1 MIQTSFENK
10 VQIQDIL
17 NNQIPEFISS
27 ENPKFSEFLK
37 QYYVSQEISGG
48 NVDIVENLPYYLK
61 LDNFTSKI
69 LNGTTNLTQNVT
81 TTLENGITPE
91 IFVADTEGFPK
102 NYGLL
107 QIGSEIITYKSKT
120 PTSFVD
126 CIRNFS
132 GIDEYGKNLNF
143 SSTNISSHTSGS
155 EVINLSVLFL
165 KEFYSKIK
173 TSLLNELETT
183 DLYEGLDVNKFLKN
197 TTSLYRSKGS
207 SESFRILFKSLFNIE
222 PQIIDLE
229 NYVIKS
235 SNSDFRRR
243 KELLTEL
250 ISTGNPSNIV
260 GQQLF
265 KNTNPDIFGSISEIE
280 ILTKNGLTFYRIL
293 LYVGFEESSD
303 ELTSVFAPTP
313 STKLV
318 DSINLSDNANVLTV
332 DSTIGFEE
340 SGSVFYAGTEIFYTE
355 KTINQFLGCY
365 TATSNYIDLDIVKTS
380 NLHSNSTYYAYEN
393 GDSTKKVEF
402 RLLGSLS
409 DIFLDTFNNKT
420 HINSIGE
427 TISVDSFGKNIKN
440 TDNNTRDQII
450 SNSLIYNTSVR
461 VELDSVNFQGS
472 TATTSTTLD
481 RAFLKVG
488 DKVEFLKRNTEIVET
503 ALSDVSVIDILDNE
517 ITFSSGLSSLNSF
530 GSYDIR
536 RKLDFAQSIQVPLK
550 YNNLTTNITNLYD
563 ENSENLYI
571 ASNSLPSYDITKNV
585 VKSTVNS
592 IENYDAIQNSYTTIR
607 FDSVSS
613 FINGDKVFY
622 SYTGENP
629 INGLE
634 KREYYVTISNLR
646 DIKLYLSPSSIPT
659 DNFIYLG
666 SNVIPE
672 GTHTF
677 TLSDQITSTNK
688 ISPSKS
694 FKKIPSHVNLS
705 TFGEKIKSKPIGML
719 VNGVEILG
727 PVSNSKIYY
736 GPLEKLDIINS
747 GSGYDV
753 INPPNLNLES
763 GSAKIQPILQGSI
776 EKVYVDNINFE
787 SDSPIV
793 TVSGGNGKNAKLK
806 ANTKTFSREVFFNA
820 RPLSDGGGL
829 SFVNETITF
838 LTDHNFYSGEK
849 VFYDINDINNKK
861 IGISNFGGLNVST
874 SYLNNNTPFFVKVIN
889 PSTIELY
896 PTLSDFRS
904 GINTVGLST
913 EGNSGI
919 HKFKTEP
926 RNVISSII
934 VENPGEGFTNRKLTV
949 SQSGIST
956 INDTITFKNHGFSSG
971 ELVTYDFETSSI
983 SGISTTNQY
992 YILKVNDDS
1001 FRVCNAGIGGT
1012 DSSFY
1017 SREKYVSIG
1026 SSGSGYQYFNYPD
1039 INVQISYVSNGEQ
1052 VASNIVTTP
1061 VVKGSIID
1069 AYLYEKGSDYGS
1081 TLLNIEE
1088 SPRITIQ
1095 QGKEASF
1102 TPVVTSAGKLDRV
1115 IVNYG
1120 GYDYYS
1126 VPELQVISNK
1136 GIGAILRAEISNNT
1150 VSTVHVIESGANY
1163 SFDDIKIIPVFSGKN
1178 AIINARIRTLTVDN
1192 SYKYGIQY
1200 SDRRDPSYEFLHKN
1214 INNELQYVVSG
1225 YSDLLKNEF
1234 NDNETS
1240 HSSIIGWAYD
1250 GNPIY
1255 GPFGYKDPENPS
1267 IIKRLVSGYNKSVSN
1282 VTNRPTNSE
1291 FPEGYFIDD
1300 YKFDDSGDL
1309 DLHNGRWC
1317 KTPEFPNG
1325 VYAYFATAI
1334 LNSNNENIGSFPYF
1348 IGTNYRSKLV
1358 SDNNDNIL
1366 NQSFDFQNSS
1376 LFRNTFP
1383 YKVQD
1388 AYAGYDFFPSNS
1400 STNSQVVEITSVTKG
1415 SIDSYEIVDSG
1426 SNFKVG
1432 DTLNFKNST
1441 SSSGYGFLSEVSS
1454 IYGKQI
1460 DTIENNYIKYT
1471 NAKIYSTN
1479 SSSSFIRILPSHNIV
1494 NNTVISITGLTT
1506 NFEPLNGDYVA
1517 EVDTFATRLSEAI
1530 PSYDPNAQSG
1540 THHPNVTGIVTDIKL
1555 ENFPKIVSIGSSIEI
1570 KGESTD
1576 QYFTILNYFSDKKI
1590 VRCRKTGVSGASTS
1604 LSTVNFLP
1612 SIIRINSNIKSNNNI
1627 ENYKRYF
1634 NPAQSIGVGTVSG
1647 ITFSR
1652 SFSLGSELITKNI
1665 PTQSIYLPN
1674 HGFHTGQEVLL
1685 HKGSTNSGSI
1695 IVQDDPIAESPVASL
1710 LSSSLPEKIYIINK
1724 SKDYIGIVTSSNLTN
1739 TTNGLYFPSNVGSDN
1754 YDYYFES
1761 TYNEEISTVY
1771 QNLTT
1776 VSIST
1781 SHNLTSGDLIDLKV
1795 SPNLN
1800 VGVGNTTFVD
1810 VKYIPEINSL
1820 SLRTIGF
1827 STLTDIDINTN
1838 SISIENHLLSSG
1850 DKVYYISTSTPSGLN
1865 EEVYY
1870 VNKVDVDTIR
1880 LSETYKDSISELPR
1894 LVSINSVGI
1903 GTQEILVIQPD
1914 INLVRNNNLVFDLS
1928 DSSLENY
1935 KLNLFYDEDLKREF
1949 ISVPNTL
1956 EFSTSGVG
1964 TVGVSSEASLTL
1976 RYNDNLPNVLYYSLV
1991 DGKSKVITTSY
2002 NSKILLK
2009 NSEYSGKYSISNVQD
2024 TKFDIF
2030 LDNVPER
2037 LSYTKA
2043 DCSTL
2048 EYTTN
2053 SLTGIGS
2060 VHDLKIISEGNLYD
2074 NVPYYSGSNSKNG
2087 TGLLVVL
2094 RSKSAGKLTDY
2105 EELNY
2110 GYEYSVDTTISPSL
2124 KTSQNVSLFNS
2135 QFLKSVE
2142 VVDGGSGYPN
2152 APSLIV
2158 VDSDTGKK
2166 IDRGLITAKISGSGI
2181 GNANITAVEI
2191 SAQVT
2196 GLPARQVS
2204 IKAVNNANGIRI
2216 IEVDSSTN
2224 GIMTCLLKTPILGY
2238 VEDPFE
2244 VGDKVFVEDIQTVED
2259 TGIGFNSE
2267 DHGFEFFN
2275 VIDYTSNSNPGEV
2288 TIQIP
2293 KLFGNP
2299 GIAVKYQ
2306 IDSFATMIKSTDYPS
2321 FVAKQEY
2328 SLFFLE
2334 EEIFIL
2340 DESGVLVETGLIVGK
2355 VNADYLKLIGS
2366 YKLNSGDTII
2376 GKSSGFRAN
2385 IFDSSSI
2392 SGYYLIS
2399 GASTKDYGWDS
2410 DSGKTNVDTQ
2420 SISDNDY
2427 YQNLSYTVKSEK
2439 TWDEIKT
2446 PINTIVHPIGTKNFA
2461 DTQIQQNVAGILTT
2475 GLVNSSIV
2483 ESLQSFVSQTRV
2495 DTIKNFDVVTDF
2507 DVINDRSKFIRFK
2520 NVKLS
2525 DYFLSQ
2531 SNRVLQIDDISP
2543 LFSSEDDEEFDTNLI
2558 IKSLSDRRYFYKTL
2572 VQVKTTDNSISNGYN
2587 HLAYFEIISLYDG
2600 VDNVYSLDRLSHNNN
2615 SNSETYV
2622 SISPVATD
2630 TGDLDLYFYPKN
2642 PYDIDYEIKVF
2653 QEKHINFDDREN
2665 SFVLDSADI
2674 FVNQINVGTKTTEDL
2689 ITSYDLTV
2697 YDSIMVE
2704 AHVVDL
2710 DTNQSKYYEIVSL
2723 YDGTEFTFSEL
2734 NFESS
2739 DTDISSIGLG
2749 TFGIKKS
2756 SNNLNLSFYCDEI
2769 SNTLVRTKSYQ
2780 FKSSP
2785 VGVGTYRFKSTRQED
2800 SSERTVVLDTS
2811 VYNTGTG
2818 VGIVTT
2824 RYYDRELFSTIK
2836 TLARV
2841 SIGNTVSLHQI
2852 VNIQDNENSYIVE
2865 GPITSIGNTMGVFKT
2880 SLDQNN
2886 LKLEF
2891 ERNDEYSNSNL
2902 TITQLD
2908 YSFYTFLDEI
2918 NIPLD
2923 LDIASLNKSFSVAR
2937 YFGVN
2942 STQRNR
2948 LQFPLKY
2955 NNIPIFS
2962 KSFDPFDGTKFNPTT
2977 GIFTLNDH
2985 FFSTGERLIYTPKS
2999 TFIGLGNSAIHTS
3012 SNVGLSTEVYAI
3024 KIDNDSFKVA
3034 SSKSNA
3040 NSGTAIQFSSYLG
3053 EGNAHEFEMY
3063 KKNEKSLI
3071 TINNLAQYPLLY
3083 SDVTHTISNKNI
3095 DIADN
3100 FITLSGIS
3108 SINPD
3113 DIIKVNDEYMKVL
3126 NVGIGTSTSGPIL
3139 YFSGDLNILEVSRG
3153 NAGSAATSH
3162 VIGDTASLYRGSYN
3176 IAGDSIYFTNPPRG
3190 NVGDLSTKDESNLL
3204 RERASFSGRTF
3215 LRKNY
3220 ATNEIFDDFSNNFDG
3235 KTTTFELTT
3244 QGISTVGLG
3253 TTSGNGVLFINGI
3266 FQTPL
3271 TENITNHNFE
3281 ILSDIPAGISSVVFS
3296 GLRDNLNA
3304 LTISDSDINQNQL
3317 PRGGIIVSLGSTAGL
3332 GYAPLVGA
3340 KVKLNIDEN
3349 GTILN
3354 PVVSIASTGKTVA
3367 ITTASYDNN
3376 LGQLTITS
3384 PQEEIYKLVESKANQ
3399 VKLVGLSF
3407 TCNSNPGIAS
3417 EFPLHYDVTDITGIG
3432 TESFTLNVGI
3442 STLEHYYVGYGTV
3455 FVWNSGLT
3463 NGSGYRPDTASV
3475 SVRDAAEDY
3484 VHKFVGSDENSI
3496 QSGGSNF
3503 TPTFATYDP
3512 VTGNMVLVI
3521 KNHGLDTND
3530 DITVTTGSLNFTCS
3544 SDGHKFVIGYPRA
3557 TDPLAGIATDITAY
3571 TDDTITIDAGSMVG
3585 SGGVVDVT
3593 VGLGGT
3599 LSFNV
3604 SNGGTNYTYPILNI
3618 SNPSYDNLEVVGVSR
3633 LGVGATTEVGINM
3646 LMNVEVGPSSGID
3659 ESGSVGIGSTLFEV
3673 SSFSVARAGYAFET
3687 GDVLTVSGLVTDRYL
3702 SEPIEKFQL
3711 YVLDTYNDN
3720 VAAWQFGEMNLID
3733 NIRPYQDGSRLV
3745 YPLYYETEL
3754 LSFAKD
3760 PDDLTSS
3767 EIDFNSLLV
3776 IFINGILQEPGVA
3789 YQFVGGS
3796 SFRFLT
3802 APKVEDDVKIYFY
3815 VGTRNEDSLRV
3826 DVNEIVQVGDTLQI
3840 QSNNSYLN
3848 ITKQQDKRLIYD
3860 IVNADILETNLYY
3873 GDGIDEINFKP
3884 VDWIK
3889 QKEDVVINQQ
3899 TYYKSRDSLA
3909 TQIYPTAKIITDFNT
3924 TDTVLYLDN
3933 SEFFDYEDSVNLSK
3947 INVLIVPNQDSNKV
3961 GIITAIVSDEGTI
3974 SSFNIIDSGIG
3985 YTGAPSIKISNPIIG
4000 IGSGRKWYDVGIG
4013 TPGDVGIGTTAIAS
4027 VTVSNGN
4034 INSVTVIN
4042 SGSGYTSTNPPQV
4055 ILDFPTF
4062 ESELLTDANVVQGL
4076 SGSIV
4081 GIATTTGT
4089 NGAPLALEFTLKAFN
4104 DDYTSITEGI
4114 PIHIFDTKI
4123 GNGVTSINDNND
4135 TQIIGISTQF
4145 LDNIYKVH
4153 GIDTLTGII
4162 TCNVKSDTN
4171 ISGEVGI
4178 GTTGTATNP
4187 VGKFSWGKISGF
4199 TRSSNPISIA
4209 VTSYTTSGLGTYP
4222 TVQRRGAGAGLRDT
4236 GSLKKKT
4243 TST

>member
-17 NNQIPEFISS
+17 NSQIPEFISS

-143 SSTNISSHTSGS
+143 SSTNISSHASES

-222 PQIIDLE
+222 PQVIDLE

-250 ISTGNPSNIV
+250 ISTGDPSNIV

-280 ILTKNGLTFYRIL
+280 ILAKNGRTFYRIL
-293 LYVGFEESSD
+293 LYVGFEESED
-303 ELTSVFAPTP
+303 ELTTVFAPTP

-332 DSTIGFEE
+332 DSTIGFEQT
-340 SGSVFYAGTEIFYTE
+340 GSIFYAGTEIFYTE
-355 KTINQFLGCY
+355 KTVNQFLGCY
-365 TATSNYIDLDIVKTS
+365 TTTSNYIDLDIVKTS

-409 DIFLDTFNNKT
+409 DILLDTSNNKT

-440 TDNNTRDQII
+440 TDDNTKDQII
-450 SNSLIYNTSVR
+450 CNSFIYNTSVR
-461 VELDSVNFQGS
+461 IGLDSVNIQGS
-472 TATTSTTLD
+472 TATTNTVLD

-503 ALSDVSVIDILDNE
+503 TLSDVSIIDIFDNE
-517 ITFSSGLSSLNSF
+517 ITFSSGLSSLNSS

-571 ASNSLPSYDITKNV
+571 ASNSLPSYDITKDV
-585 VKSTVNS
+585 VKSTANS
-592 IENYDAIQNSYTTIR
+592 IENYDEIKNSYTTIR
-607 FDSVSS
+607 FNSISS

-622 SYTGENP
+622 SHSGENP
-629 INGLE
+629 IDGLE
-634 KREYYVTISNLR
+634 KGEYYITISNFL

-666 SNVIPE
+666 SNILPE

-688 ISPSKS
+688 ISSSKS
-694 FKKIPSHVNLS
+694 FKKIPYNVDLS
-705 TFGEKIKSKPIGML
+705 TSGEKIESKPIGIL

-727 PVSNSKIYY
+727 SVSNSKIYY
-736 GPLEKLDIINS
+736 GPLEKLDAINS

-753 INPPNLNLES
+753 INPPNLKLES
-763 GSAKIQPILQGSI
+763 GSAKIQPVLQGSI
-776 EKVYVDNINFE
+776 EKVYIDNIDFE

-793 TVSGGNGKNAKLK
+793 TISGGNGKNAKLR

-820 RPLSDGGGL
+820 RNLSDGGGL
-829 SFVNETITF
+829 SFDDETITF
-838 LTDHNFYSGEK
+838 LTNHNFFSGEK
-849 VFYDINDINNKK
+849 VFYDINDINNQK

-874 SYLNNNTPFFVKVIN
+874 GYLNNNTPFFVKVIN
-889 PSTIELY
+889 PSTVELY

-949 SQSGIST
+949 KQSGIST

-992 YILKVNDDS
+992 YILKVDDDS
-1001 FRVCNAGIGGT
+1001 FRVCNAGVGGT

-1039 INVQISYVSNGEQ
+1039 ISVQISYVSDGEQ

-1061 VVKGSIID
+1061 VVKGGIID
-1069 AYLYEKGSDYGS
+1069 AYLYEEGSEYGS

-1088 SPRITIQ
+1088 SPKVTIQ

-1102 TPVVTSAGKLDRV
+1102 TPVVTSAGKIDRV

-1178 AIINARIRTLTVDN
+1178 AIINARVRSLTVDN

-1200 SDRRDPSYEFLHKN
+1200 SDRRDPSYEFLYKN

-1255 GPFGYKDPENPS
+1255 GPFGYKDPENPT
-1267 IIKRLVSGYNKSVSN
+1267 IIKRLVSGYNKSLSN
-1282 VTNRPTNSE
+1282 IENRPTNSE
-1291 FPEGYFIDD
+1291 FLEGYFIDD
-1300 YKFDDSGDL
+1300 YKFNNSGDL
-1309 DLHNGRWC
+1309 DIHNGRWC

-1334 LNSNNENIGSFPYF
+1334 LNSNNENVGSFPYF

-1358 SDNNDNIL
+1358 GDNNNNIL

-1400 STNSQVVEITSVTKG
+1400 SSNSQTVEINSITKG
-1415 SIDSYEIVDSG
+1415 SIDSYEIIKPG

-1432 DTLNFKNST
+1432 DTLNFENSQ
-1441 SSSGYGFLSEVSS
+1441 SSSGYGFVSEVGL

-1460 DTIENNYIKYT
+1460 DNIENNYIKYT
-1471 NAKIYSTN
+1471 DAKVYPYN
-1479 SSSSFIRILPSHNIV
+1479 VSSSFIRILPSHDIV

-1517 EVDTFATRLSEAI
+1517 EVDTFSTKLDEDI
-1530 PSYDPNAQSG
+1530 PSYNPNATEG
-1540 THHPNVTGIVTDIKL
+1540 TYQPNVTGIVTDIKL
-1555 ENFPKIVSIGSSIEI
+1555 QNFPKMVSIGSSIEI
-1570 KGESTD
+1570 KGESND
-1576 QYFTILNYFSDKKI
+1576 QYFTIFNYFPDKKI

-1612 SIIRINSNIKSNNNI
+1612 NIIRINSNIESNNNI

-1634 NPAQSIGVGTVSG
+1634 NPVQSIGVGTISG
-1647 ITFSR
+1647 ITTSR
-1652 SFSLGSELITKNI
+1652 SFYLGSELITKNI
-1665 PTQSIYLPN
+1665 QTQSIYLPN
-1674 HGFHTGQEVLL
+1674 HGFHTGQEVILY
-1685 HKGSTNSGSI
+1685 KGSSNSASI
-1695 IVQDDPIAESPVASL
+1695 IVKDDPDALTQSL
-1710 LSSSLPEKIYIINK
+1710 LSDTLPEKLYIINK
-1724 SKDYIGIVTSSNLTN
+1724 SKDYIGIVTSSNLTS
-1739 TTNGLYFPSNVGSDN
+1739 TTNGLYFPSDVGSDN

-1781 SHNLTSGDLIDLKV
+1781 FHNLTSGDLIDLKV

-1850 DKVYYISTSTPSGLN
+1850 DKVYYISTSTPSGLLN

-1870 VNKVDVDTIR
+1870 VNKVDIDTIR

-1894 LVSINSVGI
+1894 VVYINSVGI
-1903 GTQEILVIQPD
+1903 GTQEILLIQPN

-1935 KLNLFYDEDLKREF
+1935 KLNLFYDEDLNHEF
-1949 ISVPNTL
+1949 ISTPNTS

-1976 RYNDNLPNVLYYSLV
+1976 TYNDNLPDVLYYSLV
-1991 DGKSKVITTSY
+1991 NGESKVITTSHK
-2002 NSKILLK
+2002 SKILLK
-2009 NSEYSGKYSISNVQD
+2009 NSAYGGKYLISNVQD

-2037 LSYTKA
+2037 LSYSSA

-2048 EYTTN
+2048 EYTTD

-2060 VHDLKIISEGNLYD
+2060 VYDLKIISEGNLYD
-2074 NVPYYSGSNSKNG
+2074 NVPSYVGSNSANG
-2087 TGLLVVL
+2087 TGLLVAL
-2094 RSKSAGKLTDY
+2094 RSKSIGKLIDY
-2105 EELNY
+2105 SELNY
-2110 GYEYSVDTTISPSL
+2110 GYEYSIDNTISPSL
-2124 KTSQNVSLFNS
+2124 NISQNASLVNS

-2152 APSLIV
+2152 APSLVV

-2166 IDRGLITAKISGSGI
+2166 IDRGLLTAKISGSGI

-2191 SAQVT
+2191 SAPVT
-2196 GLPARQVS
+2196 GLPERPIS

-2216 IEVDSSTN
+2216 LEVASSNT
-2224 GIMTCLLKTPILGY
+2224 GIITCLLKTPILGY

-2244 VGDKVFVEDIQTVED
+2244 VGDKVFVEDIQILED
-2259 TGIGFNSE
+2259 TGIGYNSE
-2267 DHGFEFFN
+2267 YHGFEFFD

-2299 GIAVKYQ
+2299 GIAVTFQ
-2306 IDSFATMIKSTDYPS
+2306 IDSFATVIKSTDYPS
-2321 FVAKQEY
+2321 FVAKQDY
-2328 SLFFLE
+2328 SLFFIK

-2340 DESGVLVETGLIVGK
+2340 DQSGLLIETGLTVEK
-2355 VNADYLKLIGS
+2355 VNTDYLKLSGN
-2366 YKLNSGDTII
+2366 YKLDTGVTII
-2376 GKSSGFRAN
+2376 GKSSGFRAD
-2385 IFDSSSI
+2385 IFDVSSI

-2399 GASTKDYGWDS
+2399 GSSTKDYGWDS
-2410 DSGKTNVDTQ
+2410 DSGKTNTDTQ
-2420 SISDNDY
+2420 VISDNDY
-2427 YQNLSYTVKSEK
+2427 YQNLSYTLKSEK

-2461 DTQIQQNVAGILTT
+2461 DTQIQQNVSGILTS
-2475 GLVNSSIV
+2475 GLTNSSVV
-2483 ESLQSFVSQTRV
+2483 ESLQSFISQTRV

-2507 DVINDRSKFIRFK
+2507 NPLNDRSKFIRFK

-2525 DYFLSQ
+2525 DYFLSR
-2531 SNRVLQIDDISP
+2531 SNRVLQVDDISP
-2543 LFSSEDDEEFDTNLI
+2543 LFSSADDEEYDTNLI
-2558 IKSLSDRRYFYKTL
+2558 IKSLSDRRSFYKTL
-2572 VQVKTTDNSISNGYN
+2572 VQVKTTNNSISKGYN
-2587 HLAYFEIISLYDG
+2587 QLAYFEIVSLYDG
-2600 VDNVYSLDRLSHNNN
+2600 VDSVYSLEKLSHNNN
-2615 SNSETYV
+2615 LNFETYV
-2622 SISPVATD
+2622 TISPVATD
-2630 TGDLDLYFYPKN
+2630 TGGLDLYFYPNN

-2653 QEKHINFDDREN
+2653 NEKYIDFGDNAN
-2665 SFVLDSADI
+2665 SLSLNSVDI
-2674 FVNQINVGTKTTEDL
+2674 FANQKNVGSKITEDV
-2689 ITSYDLTV
+2689 ITSYDLTT

-2710 DTNQSKYYEIVSL
+2710 DSNQSKYYEIMSL
-2723 YDGTEFTFSEL
+2723 YDGTEFIFSES

-2739 DTDISSIGLG
+2739 DTDMPSIGLG

-2785 VGVGTYRFKSTRQED
+2785 VGVGTYRFKSQRQD
-2800 SSERTVVLDTS
+2800 DTSERTVVLDTS
-2811 VYNTGTG
+2811 VYETGTS

-2824 RYYDRELFSTIK
+2824 RYYDRGLFSTIK

-2852 VNIQDNENSYIVE
+2852 VNIHDNENSYIVE

-2880 SLDQNN
+2880 SLSQNN

-2891 ERNDEYSNSNL
+2891 ERNNEYSNSNL

-2923 LDIASLNKSFSVAR
+2923 LDIEPLNKSFSVAK

-2942 STQRNR
+2942 SNQRNR
-2948 LQFPLKY
+2948 LSFPLKY

-2962 KSFDPFDGTKFNPTT
+2962 KSFDPFDETKFNPTT
-2977 GIFTLNDH
+2977 GQFTLNSH

-3024 KIDNDSFKVA
+3024 KIDNDNFKVA
-3034 SSKSNA
+3034 LSESDA
-3040 NSGTAIQFSSYLG
+3040 NNNIAVQFSSYLG

-3063 KKNEKSLI
+3063 KKNEKALI
-3071 TINNLAQYPLLY
+3071 TINDLAQYPLLY
-3083 SDVTHTISNKNI
+3083 TDISHSISDKNI
-3095 DIADN
+3095 GIADT
-3100 FITLSGIS
+3100 FVTLSGIS
-3108 SINPD
+3108 SVNPN
-3113 DIIKVNDEYMKVL
+3113 DIIKVNDEYMQVL

-3139 YFSGDLNILEVSRG
+3139 YFTGDLNVVEVKRG
-3153 NAGSAATSH
+3153 SVGSAATSH
-3162 VIGDTASLYRGSYN
+3162 DIGDSVSLYKGAYN
-3176 IAGDSIYFTNPPRG
+3176 IVGDSIHFTNPPRG
-3190 NVGDLSTKDESNLL
+3190 NIGDLSTKDESNLL
-3204 RERASFSGRTF
+3204 RARATFNGRTF

-3220 ATNEIFDDFSNNFDG
+3220 TTNEIFDDFSNEFDG
-3235 KTTTFELTT
+3235 KTTTFELKS

-3253 TTSGNGVLFINGI
+3253 TTSGNGILFINGI

-3281 ILSDIPAGISSVVFS
+3281 IVSDIPAGISSVVFS
-3296 GLRDNLNA
+3296 GLRDDLDV
-3304 LTISDSDINQNQL
+3304 LKISNSDINQNQL

-3340 KVKLNIDEN
+3340 KVKLNIDDN

-3354 PVVSIASTGKTVA
+3354 PVVSVASTGKTVA
-3367 ITTASYDNN
+3367 ITTATYDNN
-3376 LGQLTITS
+3376 LGHLTITS

-3399 VKLVGLSF
+3399 VKLVGLAF
-3407 TCNSNPGIAS
+3407 TCDSNPGITS
-3417 EFPLHYDVTDITGIG
+3417 EFPLHDDVTDIIGIG
-3432 TESFTLNVGI
+3432 TESFSLNVGI

-3455 FVWNSGLT
+3455 FVWNSRLT
-3463 NGSGYRPDTASV
+3463 NGSGYRPDTALV
-3475 SVRDAAEDY
+3475 SVKDAAEDY
-3484 VHKFVGSDENSI
+3484 VHKFVESDENSV
-3496 QSGGSNF
+3496 QSGGNNF
-3503 TPTFATYDP
+3503 TPTFATYNP

-3521 KNHGLDTND
+3521 ENHGLDTND

-3646 LMNVEVGPSSGID
+3646 LMNVEVGNSPGID
-3659 ESGSVGIGSTLFEV
+3659 DSGSVGIGSTLFEV
-3673 SSFSVARAGYAFET
+3673 SSFNVARAGYAFET

-3711 YVLDTYNDN
+3711 YVLNTYNDN

-3733 NIRPYQDGSRLV
+3733 SITPYQNGSRLV

-3754 LSFAKD
+3754 LSFSKD

-3767 EIDFNSLLV
+3767 AIDFNSLLV
-3776 IFINGILQEPGVA
+3776 IFVNGILQEPGIA
-3789 YQFVGGS
+3789 YQFSGGS

-3815 VGTRNEDSLRV
+3815 VGTRGEDSLRV
-3826 DVNEIVQVGDTLQI
+3826 DVNEIIQIGDTLQI
-3840 QSNNSYLN
+3840 QSNNSYLD

-3873 GDGIDEINFKP
+3873 GDGIDEINLKP
-3884 VDWIK
+3884 IDWIK

-3899 TYYKSRDSLA
+3899 TFYKSRDSLV
-3909 TQIYPTAKIITDFNT
+3909 TQVYPTAKVITDFNT

-3933 SEFFDYEDSVNLSK
+3933 SEFFDYENAANLKK
-3947 INVLIVPNQDSNKV
+3947 IDVLVVPNQDNNKV
-3961 GIITAIVSDEGTI
+3961 GIITAIVSPAGTI

-4000 IGSGRKWYDVGIG
+4000 IGSVRKWYDVGIG

-4034 INSVTVIN
+4034 IDSVTVIN
-4042 SGSGYTSTNPPQV
+4042 PGSGYTSTNPPQV

-4089 NGAPLALEFTLKAFN
+4089 NGAPLALEFTLKALN
-4104 DDYTSITEGI
+4104 DNYTSITEGI
-4114 PIHIFDTKI
+4114 PIHIFDTRI
-4123 GNGVTSINDNND
+4123 GNGITSINDNND
-4135 TQIIGISTQF
+4135 TEVIGISTQF

-4153 GIDTLTGII
+4153 GIDTITGII

-4178 GTTGTATNP
+4178 GTTGTLLNP

-4199 TRSSNPISIA
+4199 TRSNNPVSIA
-4209 VTSYTTSGLGTYP
+4209 ITSYTTSGLGTYP

-4236 GSLKKKT
+4236 GSLKKRT